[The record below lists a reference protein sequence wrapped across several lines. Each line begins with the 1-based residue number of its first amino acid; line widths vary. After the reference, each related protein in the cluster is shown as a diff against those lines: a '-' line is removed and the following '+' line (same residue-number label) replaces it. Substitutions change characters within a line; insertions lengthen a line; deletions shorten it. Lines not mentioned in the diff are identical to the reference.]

1 MIAASGVA
9 GYGGAERIKTLR
21 MGNLYFCSDDEAP
34 SSDEDVLVAPRV
46 ALMANWEAN
55 LAIEILLG
63 EKYD

>member
-1 MIAASGVA
+1 M
-9 GYGGAERIKTLR
+9 R
-21 MGNLYFCSDDEAP
+21 MGNLLYLCSDDEAP

-55 LAIEILLG
+55 LAIEIMLG